1 MSENQKLKIAYI
13 ELDTHPDILSNFYE
27 LMRDSEVFEVSYFLS
42 EKISRIFNVQDSA
55 IRIVDVKNVVQV
67 LQQESWDLVVIGTV
81 HRYFNVFSKIVKQFP
96 TAIIVH
102 NLEFSKSSKQ
112 NLTSSI
118 VKEDTLYRLKLATK
132 EGLFSMNSVYENA
145 KTLFVLDQK
154 FENSKYEFLPL
165 FYVKSTENQSS
176 DVFKVVIPGAV
187 SQKRR
192 DYKRI
197 LKQVLNFKKP
207 TELVLLGKAQGYEL
221 KWILETKKQL
231 PNHIHL
237 SYFTEK
243 VPQEH
248 YDSILISGNVLWC
261 PIQIE
266 TEFFSQKEWYGKT
279 KLSGNIGDA
288 IKFAKPAVFPKEYQS
303 DFPFIFSEESD
314 VETQLHDVSNSK
326 IDWNSFS
333 KEKVQKEL
341 EETLLKAIK
350 I

>member
-1 MSENQKLKIAYI
+1 MSENRKLKIAYI

-27 LMRDSEVFEVSYFLS
+27 LMRDSEIFEVSYFLS
-42 EKISRIFNVQDSA
+42 AKISKIFNVQNSA
-55 IRIVDVKNVVQV
+55 IRIVDEKNVVQI
-67 LQQESWDLVVIGTV
+67 LQEKPWDLVVIGTV

-118 VKEDTLYRLKLATK
+118 VKEDALYRLKLATK

-154 FENSKYEFLPL
+154 FENSKYLFLPL
-165 FYVKSTENQSS
+165 FFVKSTNTQNSE
-176 DVFKVVIPGAV
+176 VFKVVVPGAV

-197 LKQVLNFKKP
+197 LNQILKFTKP
-207 TELVLLGKAQGYEL
+207 TEFVLLGKSQGEEL
-221 KWILETKKQL
+221 KWIMETKKHL
-231 PNHIHL
+231 PNHIQIV
-237 SYFTEK
+237 YFTEK

-248 YDSILISGNVLWC
+248 YDSILKSANVLWS

-288 IKFAKPAVFPKEYQS
+288 IKFAKPAVFPKKYQS

-314 VETQLHDVSNSK
+314 IETQLHDVSNSN

-333 KEKVQKEL
+333 KEKVQKAL
-341 EETLLKAIK
+341 EETLLEAIK

>member
-27 LMRDSEVFEVSYFLS
+27 LMRDSEVFEVSCFLS
-42 EKISRIFNVQDSA
+42 EKISKIFNVQDSA

-118 VKEDTLYRLKLATK
+118 VKEDALYRLKLAMK
-132 EGLFSMNSVYENA
+132 EGLFSMNSVYEKA

-154 FENSKYEFLPL
+154 FENSKYQFLPL
-165 FYVKSTENQSS
+165 FYVKSTENQIS

-207 TELVLLGKAQGYEL
+207 TELVLLGKAQGDEL
-221 KWILETKKQL
+221 KWILEAKKQL
-231 PNHIHL
+231 PNQIQTK
-237 SYFTEK
+237 YFTEK

-248 YDSILISGNVLWC
+248 YDSILKSANVLWC

-314 VETQLHDVSNSK
+314 VETQLQDVSNSK

-341 EETLLKAIK
+341 EDTLLKAIK

>member
-42 EKISRIFNVQDSA
+42 EKISIIFNVQDSA

-67 LQQESWDLVVIGTV
+67 LQEESWDLVVIGTV

-102 NLEFSKSSKQ
+102 NLEFSKSSNQ
-112 NLTSSI
+112 NLTSLI

-145 KTLFVLDQK
+145 KTVFVLDQK
-154 FENSKYEFLPL
+154 FENSKYQFLPL
-165 FYVKSTENQSS
+165 FYVKSAETQSS

-197 LKQVLNFKKP
+197 LNQVLKFRKP
-207 TELVLLGKAQGYEL
+207 TELVLLGKAQGEEL
-221 KWILETKKQL
+221 KWILEAKKQL
-231 PNHIHL
+231 PNHIQIV
-237 SYFTEK
+237 YFTEK
-243 VPQEH
+243 VPQEQ
-248 YDSILISGNVLWC
+248 YDLILKSANVLWC
-261 PIQIE
+261 PVQIE

-303 DFPFIFSEESD
+303 DFPFVFSEKSD

-341 EETLLKAIK
+341 EETLLKVIK